1 MNNEPDISFKI
12 FRVLSLLPIIVWPL
26 TFFMSIFFFD
36 DPNANQL
43 MVWGLFIGVN
53 SYPLL
58 LIVNLLLGNKLYKR
72 NKILGYSI
80 LTWPILIFALLAIEI
95 VLNYK
100 TLVPTMGIKHRA
112 DSGFRKFRVVRKLCL
127 GGQVSSFEMPYVS
140 YPNLATI
147 VI

>member
-1 MNNEPDISFKI
+1 LNNEPDISLKI
-12 FRVLSLLPIIVWPL
+12 LRVLSLLPIIAWPL
-26 TFFMSIFFFD
+26 TFFMSILFFD

-58 LIVNLLLGNKLYKR
+58 LIGNLLLGNKFYKR

-95 VLNYK
+95 ILN
-100 TLVPTMGIKHRA
+100 
-112 DSGFRKFRVVRKLCL
+112 
-127 GGQVSSFEMPYVS
+127 
-140 YPNLATI
+140 
-147 VI
+147 

>member
-1 MNNEPDISFKI
+1 
-12 FRVLSLLPIIVWPL
+12 
-26 TFFMSIFFFD
+26 
-36 DPNANQL
+36 

-95 VLNYK
+95 VLN
-100 TLVPTMGIKHRA
+100 
-112 DSGFRKFRVVRKLCL
+112 
-127 GGQVSSFEMPYVS
+127 
-140 YPNLATI
+140 
-147 VI
+147 